1 MGSFP
6 YKDTPIVKFKMFTSW
21 SREHELWMLVSM
33 EEMWAY
39 KSLGFC
45 ITHVSVWIHVWRQVP
60 SACMKALIY
69 ADFALNHCPP
79 SLEDA
84 SYFSRHVPIYHLLSS
99 QACFLMIRV
108 IYTSFTFIDLLLFL
122 VQETFFTDSVSPF
135 SSPLPPPIPSS
146 LPFIGTVT
154 QLHFPFTSPLLHI
167 STTCMSLCL

>member
-122 VQETFFTDSVSPF
+122 VPETFFTDSVSPF

-167 STTCMSLCL
+167 STTCVSLCL